1 MHKGLTKVIRAEQS
15 VRRHLAVTMAA
26 AVLTGLLVL
35 VQAELL
41 AGVLSGRFTVA
52 ALAVLAAVVGIRALL
67 AWTQGVYA
75 GHTATGVKSALRHR
89 LLARLREL
97 GPARLTAHRSGEL
110 VTLAGRGLD
119 GLDAYLTGYLPSI
132 AVAGVVPLAVLVRL
146 FAADLGSAVIVLVT
160 LPLIPVFG
168 ALVGMTTKAVTER
181 QYRALSRL
189 GGHFLDVVRGL
200 PTLRAFGRARYQATV
215 IRQVADA
222 HRGATMRTLRVAFL
236 SSLVLELCASLSL
249 ALVAVPIG
257 LRLLGGSLDLTT
269 ALLVLLL
276 APEAYLPLRAM
287 GTRFH
292 ASMEGVAAADAAFA
306 VLDDAAGSGERR
318 ATPSGSTPSGGARSG
333 GAPEIR
339 LEGVTVRYPG
349 RDAAALED
357 VTLTIHPRERVAL
370 VGESGGG
377 KSTLL
382 HLLLGFVQPS
392 EGRVLVDGTDLRE
405 LDVASWR
412 SRLAF
417 VAQRPHLFTTSV
429 ADNIRLGAPSASLE
443 EVRRA
448 AAAAHAGFVAT
459 LPQGFDTVVGER
471 GANLSAGQ
479 RQRIALARAFC
490 RADASVLLLDEPTA
504 RLDGRSEAA
513 VVTGTAEL
521 AHDRTAV
528 IVAHR
533 PAMIDLADR
542 VIRLHEGRVIS
553 DTTRPLAGGAN
564 RGPSATASGPA
575 ADDPASPPTGQATGE
590 EPTASPGRGE
600 RRTPANVT
608 EDSRNGAV
616 TPGNTTASG
625 SAAAPG
631 GTTASDGV
639 TAWGVTTTTDGT
651 TTTDNTTTADGTT
664 TADRTATA
672 DGARAGRGGWR
683 GHDQGVAVRREQA
696 PPARREQTAA
706 AQRDKTTVTRHDET
720 TAAQSDKTTV
730 TRHDKAT
737 GVQRDEPTGVQRDE
751 PTGVQR
757 DEAAGQEGEG
767 GR

>member
-1 MHKGLTKVIRAEQS
+1 MHKDLLRLMRAERS
-15 VRRHLAVTMAA
+15 VRRHLAVTMAV
-26 AVLTGLLVL
+26 AVLAGLLVL

-41 AGVLSGRFTVA
+41 AGVLSGRFAVI
-52 ALAVLAAVVGIRALL
+52 ALAGLAAVVFLRAAL
-67 AWTQGVYA
+67 AWTQGVFA
-75 GHTATGVKSALRHR
+75 GRTATGVKSALRHR
-89 LLARLREL
+89 LLGRLREL
-97 GPARLTAHRSGEL
+97 GPGRLTEHRSGGL
-110 VTLAGRGLD
+110 VTLTGRGLD
-119 GLDAYLTGYLPSI
+119 GLDAYLTGYLPAI
-132 AVAGVVPLAVLVRL
+132 AVAAVVPLAVLVRL
-146 FAADLGSAVIVLVT
+146 FAADLASAVIVLVT

-200 PTLRAFGRARYQATV
+200 PTLRAFGRARYQAGV
-215 IRQVADA
+215 IQQVADA
-222 HRGATMRTLRVAFL
+222 HRSATMKTLRVAFL

-306 VLDDAAGSGERR
+306 VLDSAGDPP
-318 ATPSGSTPSGGARSG
+318 ASGGRQAAPSS

-339 LEGVTVRYPG
+339 LENVTVRYPG
-349 RDAAALED
+349 RDAAALEH
-357 VTLTIHPRERVAL
+357 VTLTIGPRERVAL

-392 EGRVLVDGTDLRE
+392 EGRVLVDGVDLRE

-412 SRLAF
+412 ARLAF
-417 VAQRPHLFTTSV
+417 VAQRPHLFATSV
-429 ADNIRLGAPSASLE
+429 ADNIRLGAPAASLD

-448 AAAAHAGFVAT
+448 ATAAHADFVAA

-490 RADASVLLLDEPTA
+490 RPDASVLLLDEPTA

-521 AHDRTAV
+521 ARDRTAV

-553 DTTRPLAGGAN
+553 DTTRTPPSPAREPAAPLH
-564 RGPSATASGPA
+564 RGVADHRDQGEAPQGGPA
-575 ADDPASPPTGQATGE
+575 AVLPGE
-590 EPTASPGRGE
+590 HG
-600 RRTPANVT
+600 V
-608 EDSRNGAV
+608 
-616 TPGNTTASG
+616 
-625 SAAAPG
+625 AAA
-631 GTTASDGV
+631 DGHV
-639 TAWGVTTTTDGT
+639 A
-651 TTTDNTTTADGTT
+651 
-664 TADRTATA
+664 
-672 DGARAGRGGWR
+672 AGR
-683 GHDQGVAVRREQA
+683 REG
-696 PPARREQTAA
+696 
-706 AQRDKTTVTRHDET
+706 DE
-720 TAAQSDKTTV
+720 
-730 TRHDKAT
+730 
-737 GVQRDEPTGVQRDE
+737 G
-751 PTGVQR
+751 
-757 DEAAGQEGEG
+757 
-767 GR
+767 

>member
-1 MHKGLTKVIRAEQS
+1 MRAERS

-26 AVLTGLLVL
+26 ALLAGLLVL

-41 AGVLSGRFTVA
+41 AGVLSGRFTAA
-52 ALAVLAAVVGIRALL
+52 ALAGLAAVVCVRALL
-67 AWTQGVYA
+67 AWTQGVFA
-75 GHTATGVKSALRHR
+75 GRTATGVKSALRHR

-97 GPARLTAHRSGEL
+97 GPGRLAAHRSGEL

-119 GLDAYLTGYLPSI
+119 GLDAYLTGYLPAI
-132 AVAGVVPLAVLVRL
+132 AVAAVVPVAVLVRL
-146 FAADLGSAVIVLVT
+146 FAADLASAVIVLVT

-181 QYRALSRL
+181 QYLALSRL

-200 PTLRAFGRARYQATV
+200 PTLRAFGRARYQAGV
-215 IRQVADA
+215 IQQVADA
-222 HRGATMRTLRVAFL
+222 HRSATMRTLRVAFL

-306 VLDDAAGSGERR
+306 VLDRSAGDQGDPVRRPAAAPTASPETGTLQS
-318 ATPSGSTPSGGARSG
+318 GARGTAASATT

-349 RDAAALED
+349 RDGAALDD
-357 VTLTIHPRERVAL
+357 VSLTIGPCERVAL

-382 HLLLGFVQPS
+382 HLILGFVHPS
-392 EGRVLVDGTDLRE
+392 EGRVLIDGTDLRE
-405 LDVASWR
+405 LDLASWR
-412 SRLAF
+412 ARLAF
-417 VAQRPHLFTTSV
+417 VAQRPHLFATTV
-429 ADNIRLGAPSASLE
+429 AGNIRLGAPSASTE

-448 AAAAHAGFVAT
+448 AAAAHAGFVAD

-471 GANLSAGQ
+471 GADFSAGQ

-490 RADASVLLLDEPTA
+490 RPGASVLLLDEPTA

-513 VVTGTAEL
+513 VVAATADL
-521 AHDRTAV
+521 ARGRTAV

-542 VIRLHEGRVIS
+542 VVRVHEGRIVS
-553 DTTRPLAGGAN
+553 DTARPAGTAHPPGMPSAAQATAGLSDVPPGSGAADAAGVPSGGGAD
-564 RGPSATASGPA
+564 APA
-575 ADDPASPPTGQATGE
+575 RDG
-590 EPTASPGRGE
+590 
-600 RRTPANVT
+600 RRT
-608 EDSRNGAV
+608 
-616 TPGNTTASG
+616 
-625 SAAAPG
+625 
-631 GTTASDGV
+631 
-639 TAWGVTTTTDGT
+639 
-651 TTTDNTTTADGTT
+651 AD
-664 TADRTATA
+664 
-672 DGARAGRGGWR
+672 
-683 GHDQGVAVRREQA
+683 VRCE
-696 PPARREQTAA
+696 
-706 AQRDKTTVTRHDET
+706 
-720 TAAQSDKTTV
+720 
-730 TRHDKAT
+730 
-737 GVQRDEPTGVQRDE
+737 
-751 PTGVQR
+751 
-757 DEAAGQEGEG
+757 EG

>member
-1 MHKGLTKVIRAEQS
+1 MRAERS
-15 VRRHLAVTMAA
+15 VRRHLTVTMAA
-26 AVLTGLLVL
+26 AVLAGLLVL

-41 AGVLSGRFTVA
+41 AGVLSGRFTA
-52 ALAVLAAVVGIRALL
+52 AVLAVLAGVVGVRALL
-67 AWTQGVYA
+67 AWTQGVFA

-97 GPARLTAHRSGEL
+97 GPGRLTAHRSGEL

-132 AVAGVVPLAVLVRL
+132 AVAAVVPLAVLVRL
-146 FAADLGSAVIVLVT
+146 FAADLASAVIVLVT
-160 LPLIPVFG
+160 LPLIPIFG
-168 ALVGMTTKAVTER
+168 ALVGMTTKVVTER

-222 HRGATMRTLRVAFL
+222 HRSATMRTLRVAFL

-306 VLDDAAGSGERR
+306 VLDDAAGSEVRSAEPR
-318 ATPSGSTPSGGARSG
+318 AAAEVRPS

-339 LEGVTVRYPG
+339 LENVTVRYPG
-349 RDAAALED
+349 RDAAALEN

-392 EGRVLVDGTDLRE
+392 EGRVLVDGMDLRE
-405 LDVASWR
+405 ADVASWR
-412 SRLAF
+412 ARLAF

-429 ADNIRLGAPSASLE
+429 ADNIRLGAPSASPE
-443 EVRRA
+443 QVRRA
-448 AAAAHAGFVAT
+448 AAAAHADFVEA
-459 LPQGFDTVVGER
+459 LPHGFDTVVGER

-490 RADASVLLLDEPTA
+490 RPDASVLLLDEPTA

-513 VVTGTAEL
+513 VVAGTAEL

-542 VIRLHEGRVIS
+542 VIRLHEGRVVS
-553 DTTRPLAGGAN
+553 DTALT
-564 RGPSATASGPA
+564 
-575 ADDPASPPTGQATGE
+575 PTGI
-590 EPTASPGRGE
+590 
-600 RRTPANVT
+600 
-608 EDSRNGAV
+608 
-616 TPGNTTASG
+616 
-625 SAAAPG
+625 AP
-631 GTTASDGV
+631 S
-639 TAWGVTTTTDGT
+639 DGT
-651 TTTDNTTTADGTT
+651 TTPAITTG
-664 TADRTATA
+664 TATPGVA
-672 DGARAGRGGWR
+672 GDREDEAPGRG
-683 GHDQGVAVRREQA
+683 QG
-696 PPARREQTAA
+696 
-706 AQRDKTTVTRHDET
+706 
-720 TAAQSDKTTV
+720 
-730 TRHDKAT
+730 
-737 GVQRDEPTGVQRDE
+737 
-751 PTGVQR
+751 
-757 DEAAGQEGEG
+757 AAGQGDRMEDARTADARTTDADARTADTDARTADTDARTADARTAGADARTADDRGGEAAAASRESG
-767 GR
+767 GKR